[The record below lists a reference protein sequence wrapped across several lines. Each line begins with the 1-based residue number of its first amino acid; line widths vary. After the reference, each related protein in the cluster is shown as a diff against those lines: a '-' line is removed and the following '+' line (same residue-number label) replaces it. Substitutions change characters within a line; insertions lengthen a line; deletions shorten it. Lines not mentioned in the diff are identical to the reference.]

1 MYLKEKIIK
10 RLIELINYYYF
21 QYCASASKKAKA
33 KSDNKLK
40 SEESDGDYNSKEES
54 ESLND
59 VKMSNEKDDE
69 DDGESSVSPKDN
81 LVDLTNQLVIIF
93 GSFSLGSLEHV
104 TKLIKFYGLHEIIF
118 YLIRVL
124 NFDDVNGGK
133 SVSSSS
139 KKLATSNILLFIC

>member
-1 MYLKEKIIK
+1 VYLKEKIIK

-21 QYCASASKKAKA
+21 QYYASASKKAKA
-33 KSDNKLK
+33 KSDKLK

-59 VKMSNEKDDE
+59 IKMSNEKDE
-69 DDGESSVSPKDN
+69 DDDEASVSPKDT

-118 YLIRVL
+118 NLIRVL

-133 SVSSSS
+133 SVSSS
-139 KKLATSNILLFIC
+139 KKLATSNI